1 MEWMAVMQR
10 RRLLWSLVA
19 VLAAVMHL
27 GATDSGQKPK
37 RVVSLNL
44 CVDELLLRLAEPRNV
59 ASVTWLARDPVNS
72 NVAYLAAEIPVNHG
86 LAEEIIPLNP
96 DLVIAGIYTARPA
109 VAMLKR
115 TGTPLAEVGVPKNLA
130 EVRQQIRDIA
140 ALIGER
146 EKGES
151 VVGAMDANLAAL
163 PAASSSSRPRA
174 IVLNPNGATVGKGTL
189 VDEIMTR
196 AGLTNV
202 AAELAIDNYGQIPL
216 EAVVASGVDVLIVSA
231 SRDGPPA
238 LATEILRHPVLSAL
252 SDRTRVVV
260 MPGRLWNCGG
270 PAAVEAIGRLRRVA
284 DDARAR
290 APAR

>member
-1 MEWMAVMQR
+1 MEWIAVMQR

-27 GATDSGQKPK
+27 GATDSEQKPR

-59 ASVTWLARDPVNS
+59 ASVTWLARDPANS
-72 NVAYLAAEIPVNHG
+72 NVADLAAEIPVNHG

-115 TGTPLAEVGVPKNLA
+115 TGTPLAEIGVPKNLA

-151 VVGAMDANLAAL
+151 VIAAMDARLAAL
-163 PAASSSSRPRA
+163 PAAPSSSRPRA

-216 EAVVASGVDVLIVSA
+216 EAVVASGVDVLILSA

-238 LATEILRHPVLSAL
+238 LATELLRHPVLSAL

-270 PAAVEAIGRLRRVA
+270 PAAVEAIGRLMRVA

-290 APAR
+290 TPAR